1 MWKCLGQ
8 KGYLLDEAFP
18 WCLSCLQTI
27 LAVFQVPSLVWTRLS
42 REVRQAVLPEIIC
55 SSR

>member
-27 LAVFQVPSLVWTRLS
+27 LAVFQVPSLVWTRPS